1 MIASYEARGG
11 VADYAR
17 GVSRGGRSGRC
28 GALLMV
34 VAKLLLAIVALLP
47 SSLPILHNYRGW
59 QWTMEAAVDNVGCGS
74 GGGPRLWWR
83 WMTAAVDDDG
93 G

>member
-1 MIASYEARGG
+1 MLMFTGHAFVSREQYFDRILRSKRG

-34 VAKLLLAIVALLP
+34 VAKLLLAIIALLP
-47 SSLPILHNYRGW
+47 SSLPILHNYGQW
-59 QWTMEAAVDNVGCGS
+59 QWTMEAAVDDDGCGS
-74 GGGPRLWWR
+74 GNGR
-83 WMTAAVDDDG
+83 
-93 G
+93 